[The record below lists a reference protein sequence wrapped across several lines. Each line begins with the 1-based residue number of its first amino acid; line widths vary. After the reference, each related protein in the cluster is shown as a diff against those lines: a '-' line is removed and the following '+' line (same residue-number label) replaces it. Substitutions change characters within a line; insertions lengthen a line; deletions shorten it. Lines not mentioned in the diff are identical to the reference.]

1 MPLVG
6 LGFDAL
12 PELAPPLAIADAIAP
27 LVNYV
32 IHCFGADRCMFESN
46 WPMDSVGASYATL
59 WSAFKLVT
67 RDRPR
72 HELEWLFHRT
82 ALETYAIDPRTVVRL
97 GRQAL

>member
-1 MPLVG
+1 
-6 LGFDAL
+6 
-12 PELAPPLAIADAIAP
+12 
-27 LVNYV
+27 
-32 IHCFGADRCMFESN
+32 
-46 WPMDSVGASYATL
+46 
-59 WSAFKLVT
+59 VT